1 MITRETI
8 SRQYIKGH
16 GVEIGAFHNPFPLY
30 GATIDYVDT
39 KSREE
44 LRILF
49 PEINFEAT
57 PVIDANIID
66 NGEILEK
73 IKDETYDFL
82 VSSHQL
88 EHCMSPLTALE
99 NNLRVVKKGGH
110 IFYAIPNKERTFDK
124 ERPTTTWEVF
134 VDYLTR
140 DIRNVRFKNI
150 TLMFPVLK
158 EEWDQLV
165 LNCYDEYF
173 LNVDKIHNRE
183 ERLRRGRESME
194 NNNDI
199 HFHTFTL
206 DSAYEFF
213 YRAKEEFKY
222 QVVLFMDS
230 GHEMFVV
237 LKKL

>member
-39 KSREE
+39 KSIEE
-44 LRILF
+44 LRVLF

-66 NGEILEK
+66 NGEILDK

-99 NNLRVVKKGGH
+99 NNLRVVKAGGI
-110 IFYAIPNKERTFDK
+110 IFYAIPNKDKTFDK
-124 ERPTTTWEVF
+124 ERPTTHWEVLLHF
-134 VDYLTR
+134 YHFDIRRFKYPNRFYKNAWTSMVLDCFDDYL
-140 DIRNVRFKNI
+140 
-150 TLMFPVLK
+150 LH
-158 EEWDQLV
+158 
-165 LNCYDEYF
+165 
-173 LNVDKIHNRE
+173 VDKIQDRE
-183 ERLRRGRESME
+183 ERLRIGRDRME
-194 NNNDI
+194 KNNDI

-206 DSAYEFF
+206 DSCREFF
-213 YRAKEEFKY
+213 DRAKELFKY
-222 QVVLFMDS
+222 EVDTFMDA
-230 GHEMFVV
+230 GHEIFVV